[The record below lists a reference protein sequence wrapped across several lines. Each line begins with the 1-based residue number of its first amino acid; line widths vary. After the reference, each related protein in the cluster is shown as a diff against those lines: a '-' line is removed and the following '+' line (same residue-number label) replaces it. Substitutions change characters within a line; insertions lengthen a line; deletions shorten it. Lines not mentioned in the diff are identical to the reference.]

1 MREGFIIQK
10 QRNRLRKDIDDIN
23 KSPISLLV
31 NLDQYKHAEGYIYLD
46 NYKTEMFYDNR
57 TQHEYYK
64 IVINSGSIFAFNQS
78 ELP

>member
-1 MREGFIIQK
+1 LREGFIIQQ
-10 QRNRLRKDIDDIN
+10 QRNLLGKDIDDIN
-23 KSPISLLV
+23 NSPISLLV

-57 TQHEYYK
+57 TRHEYYK